1 MLTNNV
7 KLDSLRENID
17 EAARNEKNGLR
28 ILSAGVILV
37 NVGLIMSVL
46 KNNLVAYIVGIFG
59 VVLGTV
65 SIVFGFYVTLY
76 FARKYNNLLEEASTL
91 TKAE

>member
-7 KLDSLRENID
+7 KLDILREDID

-37 NVGLIMSVL
+37 NIGLIMSLL
-46 KNNLVAYIVGIFG
+46 KNNLVAYVVGIFG
-59 VVLGTV
+59 VVLGIV

-76 FARKYNNLLEEASTL
+76 FVRKYNNLLEEASTL
-91 TKAE
+91 AKAE

>member
-7 KLDSLRENID
+7 KLDSLRESID

-37 NVGLIMSVL
+37 NTGLIMSLL
-46 KNNLVAYIVGIFG
+46 KNNLVAYVVGIFG
-59 VVLGTV
+59 VVLGIV

-76 FARKYNNLLEEASTL
+76 FVRKYNNLLEESSTL
-91 TKAE
+91 AKAE

>member
-7 KLDSLRENID
+7 KLDSLRDNID

-37 NVGLIMSVL
+37 NIGLIMSVL
-46 KNNLVAYIVGIFG
+46 KNNLVAYAAGIFG

-76 FARKYNNLLEEASTL
+76 FVRKYNNLLEEASTL
-91 TKAE
+91 TEAE

>member
-7 KLDSLRENID
+7 KLDILREDID

-28 ILSAGVILV
+28 ILSAGVILL
-37 NVGLIMSVL
+37 NIGLIMSLL
-46 KNNLVAYIVGIFG
+46 KNNLVAYVVGIFG
-59 VVLGTV
+59 VVLGIV

-76 FARKYNNLLEEASTL
+76 FVRKYNNLLEEASTL
-91 TKAE
+91 AKAE

>member
-1 MLTNNV
+1 MANDV
-7 KLDSLRENID
+7 KLDSLRKKID
-17 EAARNEKNGLR
+17 DAAINEKNGLR

-37 NVGLIMSVL
+37 NIGLIMSIL
-46 KNNLVAYIVGIFG
+46 KNSLVACVVGIFG
-59 VVLGTV
+59 VVLGIV

-91 TKAE
+91 AETK